1 MVRRFGLV
9 LATVLAVTLG
19 STAQEGAKKDLED
32 MQGVWTVSRFV
43 LAGQDSPEDLNK
55 KITFVVDGDKLLVK
69 LDSSVL
75 SEGTVVLDPGKN
87 PKQMKVTSTAGPDK
101 GQTKLGI
108 YEIDGDML
116 KICFYMDDSGT
127 KKRPAEF
134 ASAKDSVTSL
144 AVMKRMKK

>member
-19 STAQEGAKKDLED
+19 STAQEGAKKD
-32 MQGVWTVSRFV
+32 
-43 LAGQDSPEDLNK
+43 
-55 KITFVVDGDKLLVK
+55 LVK

>member
-9 LATVLAVTLG
+9 LATVLAGTLG
-19 STAQEGAKKDLED
+19 GTAQEGAKKDRED
-32 MQGVWTVSRFV
+32 MQGAWTVSRFV
-43 LAGQDSPEDLNK
+43 LAGQDSPEDLSK
-55 KITFVVDGDKLLVK
+55 KITFVVDGDKLIVK

-75 SEGTVVLDPGKN
+75 SEGTFVLDPGKN
-87 PKQMKVTSTAGPDK
+87 PKQIDVTSTAGPDK

-116 KICFYMDDSGT
+116 KTCFYVDDSST

-134 ASAKDSVTSL
+134 ASAKDSLTSL